1 MELELLK
8 KIISEVLNVDPRE
21 ITPETTFADDLG
33 ADSLDLLQIAMGIE
47 EAFNIKFEEE
57 DLGNILTVENAIE
70 KIEKLRNP

>member
-21 ITPETTFADDLG
+21 IGLETTFADDLG

-57 DLGNILTVENAIE
+57 DLSDILTVKDAID
-70 KIEKLRNP
+70 KIEKLRKS